1 MPRIINYESDV
12 FKPLTMVKVL
22 VADDDSELLEVVELV
37 LVIHG
42 FNVKA
47 VITAK
52 DFMEQAKF
60 FMPDVILLD
69 VNIANYDGRELCK
82 ELKAA
87 GSPCKHVPVI
97 LFSAMHNLIET
108 YSESGADGF
117 LAKPFDTDQLVN
129 KIREHAIEN

>member
-1 MPRIINYESDV
+1 M
-12 FKPLTMVKVL
+12 MKVL
-22 VADDDSELLEVVELV
+22 VADDDAELLEVVELV

-42 FNVKA
+42 FDVKA

-52 DFMEQAKF
+52 DFMEQAIS

-87 GSPCKHVPVI
+87 GSSCKHVPVI

-108 YSESGADGF
+108 HSECGADGF

-129 KIREHAIEN
+129 KIREHAREN